1 MNFFYIPDLS
11 YMMSFFYTDVE
22 VIKDTPIHEE
32 PKILEFEECSWA
44 GCGIEI
50 VGLVKIV
57 KRARFRKRN
66 YGFCCEEC
74 YLEWL
79 SGGRIGTYKLN

>member
-1 MNFFYIPDLS
+1 MDLFFCVR
-11 YMMSFFYTDVE
+11 TE
-22 VIKDTPIHEE
+22 VIEEKEEIPPINEE

-50 VGLVKIV
+50 TGLVKIV
-57 KRARFRKRN
+57 KRARTRKRN

-74 YLEWL
+74 YLDWL
-79 SGGRIGTYKLN
+79 SSGRIGTYKLN